1 MEVNG
6 KLNYQIVD
14 TISGLEDFARSL
26 EKEKIAAVDLEAD
39 SMFHFKEKVCLVQI
53 ATKRINVIIDTLQI
67 KDLSSLKPFF
77 ANRDIKKIFHGAD
90 YDVRSLYRDFR
101 IKINNLFDTQL
112 ACMFLG
118 LNGTGL
124 DAVIQQRFNIKLDKR
139 FQKKDWSKRPL
150 PDEMIEYAAG
160 DAIYLFPLAKI
171 LEKELAEKGRLSWV
185 YEECAILSKVRP
197 PALNNNPLYLKFK
210 GAGRLNRRCLA
221 VLESLLLFRRKIAK
235 KKDRPLFKIFSNA
248 SMMKIAI
255 KKPVNLK
262 ELEKIKALS
271 ARQIDMHGNALIK
284 TINSALEIPEKD
296 LPVYPRGKAPVIK
309 PEVIERTVA
318 LKAWRDKKAKALEI
332 DPALLLNKALMNTI
346 AVQNPLDT
354 NDLKEMKG
362 MKNWQKNEFGKDITV
377 VLRKVK

>member
-14 TISGLEDFARSL
+14 TISGLEDITRSL
-26 EKEKIAAVDLEAD
+26 KKEKVIAVDLEAD

-67 KDLSSLKPFF
+67 KDLSLLKPFF

-90 YDVRSLYRDFR
+90 YDVRSLYRDFN

-118 LNGTGL
+118 INGTGL
-124 DAVIQQRFNIKLDKR
+124 DAVIQQRFNVKLDKR

-160 DAIYLFPLAKI
+160 DAIYLLPLAAM

-197 PALNNNPLYLKFK
+197 PALNSDPLYLKFK

-221 VLESLLLFRRKIAK
+221 VLEYLLQSRRKIAK
-235 KKDRPLFKIFSNA
+235 KKDKPLFKIFSNR
-248 SMMKIAI
+248 SMIQLAEAKPLNLRQLKKTDALSSMQIYTYGNVLIKAI
-255 KKPVNLK
+255 NKALNMPENKLPIYPRNKAPVEKPEVT
-262 ELEKIKALS
+262 ERIKAL
-271 ARQIDMHGNALIK
+271 
-284 TINSALEIPEKD
+284 
-296 LPVYPRGKAPVIK
+296 K
-309 PEVIERTVA
+309 P
-318 LKAWRDKKAKALEI
+318 WRDNKAKALEI
-332 DPALLLNKALMNTI
+332 NPSLVLTNATINTLAI
-346 AVQNPLDT
+346 HNPLDKS
-354 NDLKEMKG
+354 DIERIKEL
-362 MKNWQKNEFGKDITV
+362 KNWQKEEFGEDITA

>member
-14 TISGLEDFARSL
+14 TISGLEDITRSL
-26 EKEKIAAVDLEAD
+26 KKEKVIAVDLEAD

-67 KDLSSLKPFF
+67 KDLSLLKLFF

-90 YDVRSLYRDFR
+90 YDVRSLYRDFN

-118 LNGTGL
+118 INGTGL
-124 DAVIQQRFNIKLDKR
+124 DAVIQQRFNVKLDKR

-160 DAIYLFPLAKI
+160 DAIYLLPLAAM

-197 PALNNNPLYLKFK
+197 PALNSDPLYLKFK

-221 VLESLLLFRRKIAK
+221 VLEYLLQSRRKIAK
-235 KKDRPLFKIFSNA
+235 KKDKPLFKIFSNR
-248 SMMKIAI
+248 SMIQLAEAKPLNLRQLKKTDALSSMQIYTYGNVLIKAI
-255 KKPVNLK
+255 NKALNMPENKLPIYPRNKAPVEKPEVT
-262 ELEKIKALS
+262 ERIKAL
-271 ARQIDMHGNALIK
+271 
-284 TINSALEIPEKD
+284 
-296 LPVYPRGKAPVIK
+296 K
-309 PEVIERTVA
+309 P
-318 LKAWRDKKAKALEI
+318 WRDNKAKALEI
-332 DPALLLNKALMNTI
+332 NPSLVLTNATINTLAI
-346 AVQNPLDT
+346 HNPLDKS
-354 NDLKEMKG
+354 DIERIKEL
-362 MKNWQKNEFGKDITV
+362 KNWQKEEFGEDITA

>member
-6 KLNYQIVD
+6 TLSYKIVD
-14 TISGLEDFARSL
+14 TKSGLEDIARSL
-26 EKEKIAAVDLEAD
+26 EKEKIVAVDLEAD

-67 KDLSSLKPFF
+67 KDLSPLKPFF

-90 YDVRSLYRDFR
+90 YDVRSLYRDFH

-118 LNGTGL
+118 IKGTGL

-160 DAIYLFPLAKI
+160 DAIYLLPLTKI
-171 LEKELAEKGRLSWV
+171 LEKELAEKERLPWV

-197 PALNNNPLYLKFK
+197 PALNSSPLYLKFK

-221 VLESLLLFRRKIAK
+221 VLEYLLQSRRKMAK

-248 SMMKIAI
+248 SMMKIAV
-255 KKPVNLK
+255 KQPVNLK

-271 ARQIDMHGNALIK
+271 ARQIDMYGNALMK
-284 TINSALEIPEKD
+284 TINLALGMPEKD
-296 LPVYPRGKAPVIK
+296 LPVYPRGKASVVK
-309 PEVIERTVA
+309 PEVIERTAA
-318 LKAWRDKKAKALEI
+318 LKSWRDKKAMALEI
-332 DPALLLNKALMNTI
+332 DPALLLNKALINTI

-354 NDLKEMKG
+354 NDLQEMKG
-362 MKNWQKNEFGKDITV
+362 MKNWQKNEFGKDITA
-377 VLRKVK
+377 VLRKIK

>member
-6 KLNYQIVD
+6 KLDYKIID
-14 TISGLEDFARSL
+14 TISGLEDIARSL
-26 EKEKIAAVDLEAD
+26 EKGKNVAVDLEAD

-67 KDLSSLKPFF
+67 KDLSSLRPFF

-112 ACMFLG
+112 ASMFLG
-118 LNGTGL
+118 INGTGL
-124 DAVIQQRFNIKLDKR
+124 DAVVQQRFNIKLDKR

-160 DAIYLFPLAKI
+160 DAIYLFPLTKI
-171 LEKELAEKGRLSWV
+171 LEKELTEKGRLSWV

-197 PALNNNPLYLKFK
+197 PALNSNPLYLKFK

-221 VLESLLLFRRKIAK
+221 VLEFLLQTRRKIAK

-248 SMMKIAI
+248 SMMKIAV
-255 KKPVNLK
+255 KQPVNLK
-262 ELEKIKALS
+262 ELERIKALS
-271 ARQIDMHGNALIK
+271 GRQIDMYGKALMK
-284 TINSALEIPEKD
+284 TINMALEMPEKD
-296 LPVYPRGKAPVIK
+296 FPVYPRGKASVVK
-309 PEVIERTVA
+309 PEVIERTTA
-318 LKAWRDKKAKALEI
+318 LKAWRDKKAEALEI
-332 DPALLLNKALMNTI
+332 DPALLLNKALINTI
-346 AVQNPLDT
+346 AVQNPSDT
-354 NDLKEMKG
+354 NDLKEING
-362 MKNWQKNEFGKDITV
+362 MKNWQKNEFGKDITA

>member
-1 MEVNG
+1 MNS
-6 KLNYQIVD
+6 KLSYKIVD
-14 TISGLEDFARSL
+14 TKSGLEDIARSL
-26 EKEKIAAVDLEAD
+26 EKEKIVAVDLEAD

-90 YDVRSLYRDFR
+90 YDVRSLYRDFH

-118 LNGTGL
+118 IKGTGL
-124 DAVIQQRFNIKLDKR
+124 DAVIQQRFNIKLDKS

-160 DAIYLFPLAKI
+160 DAIYLLPLTKI
-171 LEKELAEKGRLSWV
+171 LEKELSEKGRLSWV

-197 PALNNNPLYLKFK
+197 PAFNSDPLYLKFK
-210 GAGRLNRRCLA
+210 GSGRLNRRCLA
-221 VLESLLLFRRKIAK
+221 VLESLLQTRRKIAK
-235 KKDRPLFKIFSNA
+235 KKDKPLFKIFSNA
-248 SMMKIAI
+248 SMMKIAV
-255 KKPVNLK
+255 KQPVNLK
-262 ELEKIKALS
+262 GLERIKALS
-271 ARQIDMHGNALIK
+271 ARQTGMYGNTLMK
-284 TINSALEIPEKD
+284 TINMALEMPEKD
-296 LPVYPRGKAPVIK
+296 LPVYPRGKASVVK
-309 PEVIERTVA
+309 PEVIERTTA
-318 LKAWRDKKAKALEI
+318 IKAWRDKKATALEI

-362 MKNWQKNEFGKDITV
+362 MKNWQKNEFGKDITAI
-377 VLRKVK
+377 LRKVK

>member
-14 TISGLEDFARSL
+14 TISGLEDITRSL
-26 EKEKIAAVDLEAD
+26 KKEKTIAVDLEAD

-67 KDLSSLKPFF
+67 KDLSLLKPFF

-90 YDVRSLYRDFR
+90 YDVRSLYRDFN

-118 LNGTGL
+118 INGTGL
-124 DAVIQQRFNIKLDKR
+124 DAVIQQRFNVKLDKR

-160 DAIYLFPLAKI
+160 DAIYLLPLAAM

-197 PALNNNPLYLKFK
+197 PALNSDPLYLKFK

-221 VLESLLLFRRKIAK
+221 VLEYLLQSRRKIAK
-235 KKDRPLFKIFSNA
+235 KKDKPLFKIFSNR
-248 SMMKIAI
+248 SMIQLAEAKPLNLRQLKKTDALSSMQIYTYGNVLIKAI
-255 KKPVNLK
+255 NKALNMPENKLPIYPRNKAPVEKPEVT
-262 ELEKIKALS
+262 ERIKAL
-271 ARQIDMHGNALIK
+271 
-284 TINSALEIPEKD
+284 
-296 LPVYPRGKAPVIK
+296 K
-309 PEVIERTVA
+309 P
-318 LKAWRDKKAKALEI
+318 WRDNKAKALEI
-332 DPALLLNKALMNTI
+332 NPSLVLTNATINTLAI
-346 AVQNPLDT
+346 HNPLDKS
-354 NDLKEMKG
+354 DIERIKEL
-362 MKNWQKNEFGKDITV
+362 KNWQKEEFGEDITA